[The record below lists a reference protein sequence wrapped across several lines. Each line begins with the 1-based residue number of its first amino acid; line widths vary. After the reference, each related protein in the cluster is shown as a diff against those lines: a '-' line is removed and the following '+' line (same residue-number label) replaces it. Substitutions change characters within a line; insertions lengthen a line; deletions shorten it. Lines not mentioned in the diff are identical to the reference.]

1 MILRDKIV
9 IITGASK
16 GLGRALSQA
25 FTKEGSKLVMS
36 ARSDKEMRGFREE
49 VGGLIVPADVSKED
63 DVRNLAEQAVKK
75 FGQIDIWI
83 NNAGIRVPHGPIE
96 KLDMKR
102 VHEMIEVNLFGT
114 IYGSKAALIQMKKQQ
129 SGVIINILST
139 SALDGRAFSSAYA
152 ASKYAAAGFTKSL
165 QKESEHENILVIGV
179 FPGGMKTNFFNE
191 QMPEDFNNYMDP
203 NYVAE
208 KIIKNLKEPA
218 PARELI
224 IKRQD
229 K

>member
-75 FGQIDIWI
+75 FGQIDI
-83 NNAGIRVPHGPIE
+83 
-96 KLDMKR
+96 
-102 VHEMIEVNLFGT
+102 
-114 IYGSKAALIQMKKQQ
+114 
-129 SGVIINILST
+129 
-139 SALDGRAFSSAYA
+139 
-152 ASKYAAAGFTKSL
+152 
-165 QKESEHENILVIGV
+165 
-179 FPGGMKTNFFNE
+179 
-191 QMPEDFNNYMDP
+191 
-203 NYVAE
+203 
-208 KIIKNLKEPA
+208 
-218 PARELI
+218 
-224 IKRQD
+224 
-229 K
+229 